1 MNNRI
6 SDDDLDEE
14 VHFLRRTVSKYQ
26 VGLSVQESEV
36 GIEEERKKVN

>member
-1 MNNRI
+1 MNNRV

-14 VHFLRRTVSKYQ
+14 VYFLRRTVSKYQ